1 MGIWGKIVGGAA
13 GFAIGGPIGAIVGV
27 AAGHFID
34 RATSNRQSISNSS
47 SAAIETK
54 QQAFAIALIVLCAKM
69 AKADGQVTR
78 DEIAAFKRV
87 FKVPEKD
94 MGQVAQIFDKARKD
108 SKGFEPYAEQIT
120 EIFPENRQIRQE
132 LLGALLYIAQAD
144 GVVHEKELKYLRA
157 ISKIFD
163 FDEKEF
169 EQIYSSHLGTDD
181 ADPYEILGL
190 DRTSTDEDI
199 KLTYRKLVRE
209 NHPDRLIAEGLPKE
223 MVDMANEKLARIN
236 SAYDRIA
243 KLRGIK

>member
-34 RATSNRQSISNSS
+34 RATANRQSISSSS

-54 QQAFAIALIVLCAKM
+54 QQAFAIALVVLCAKM

-87 FKVPEKD
+87 FKVSEAD
-94 MGQVAQIFDKARKD
+94 MGQVAQIFDQARKD
-108 SKGFEPYAEQIT
+108 PTGFEPYAEQIMD
-120 EIFPENRQIRQE
+120 IFPDNRQVRQE

-157 ISKIFD
+157 ISQIFE

-169 EQIYSSHLGTDD
+169 EQIYSSHLGTDET
-181 ADPYEILGL
+181 DPYEILGL
-190 DRTSTDEDI
+190 DRASTDKDI
-199 KLTYRKLVRE
+199 KTTYRKLVRE
-209 NHPDRLIAEGLPKE
+209 NHPDRLMSEGLPKE
-223 MVDMANEKLARIN
+223 MVDVANEKLAHIN

>member
-13 GFAIGGPIGAIVGV
+13 GFAVGGPIGAIVGV
-27 AAGHFID
+27 AAGHFLD
-34 RATSNRQSISNSS
+34 RVTASRHSNST
-47 SAAIETK
+47 ATTPEIETK

-78 DEIAAFKRV
+78 DEITAFKRV

-94 MGQVAQIFDKARKD
+94 MGQVAQIFDEARKETR
-108 SKGFEPYAEQIT
+108 GFEPYAEQIM
-120 EIFPENRQIRQE
+120 EIFPENRQVRQE

-144 GVVHEKELKYLRA
+144 GVVHENELTYLRS
-157 ISKIFD
+157 ISRIFD

-169 EQIYSSHLGTDD
+169 EQIYSSHLGADD
-181 ADPYEILGL
+181 ADPYEVLGL
-190 DRTSTDEDI
+190 DRASSDEDI
-199 KLTYRKLVRE
+199 KQKYRKLVRE
-209 NHPDRLIAEGLPKE
+209 NHPDRLIAQGLPNE
-223 MVDMANEKLARIN
+223 IIDVANEKLAHIN

>member
-1 MGIWGKIVGGAA
+1 MSLKRPAKDQPENFEFSPSSLDAANKIIANY
-13 GFAIGGPIGAIVGV
+13 PK
-27 AAGHFID
+27 
-34 RATSNRQSISNSS
+34 
-47 SAAIETK
+47 EK
-54 QQAFAIALIVLCAKM
+54 QQSAVM
-69 AKADGQVTR
+69 
-78 DEIAAFKRV
+78 
-87 FKVPEKD
+87 
-94 MGQVAQIFDKARKD
+94 
-108 SKGFEPYAEQIT
+108 
-120 EIFPENRQIRQE
+120 
-132 LLGALLYIAQAD
+132 ALLYIAQAD

-157 ISKIFD
+157 ISQIFE

>member
-1 MGIWGKIVGGAA
+1 
-13 GFAIGGPIGAIVGV
+13 
-27 AAGHFID
+27 
-34 RATSNRQSISNSS
+34 
-47 SAAIETK
+47 
-54 QQAFAIALIVLCAKM
+54 M

-157 ISKIFD
+157 ISIFVFLLSD
-163 FDEKEF
+163 SK
-169 EQIYSSHLGTDD
+169 
-181 ADPYEILGL
+181 
-190 DRTSTDEDI
+190 
-199 KLTYRKLVRE
+199 V
-209 NHPDRLIAEGLPKE
+209 
-223 MVDMANEKLARIN
+223 IN
-236 SAYDRIA
+236 SLMIL
-243 KLRGIK
+243 KI